1 MRFGGRTCDPRDPK
15 TTLLV
20 FAWHGCWYEAEQ
32 QMLGLCGILRLRQN
46 PLRGAI
52 FQQFQ
57 GNAISNLNKIS
68 SNFGCVTSS
77 PRKEQKGLENVTV
90 SEVLMTKGEE
100 NIGSWLWCRTDDAVI
115 NAMKNMADNNIG
127 SLVVLKPEGQHI
139 AGIVTERDCLK
150 KIVAQGRSPLYTQVG
165 QIMTDE
171 NNLITVTSDT
181 NILQAMKIMTE
192 NRIRHVPVI
201 DGKIVGMISIVDVVR
216 AVMEQQSGELKRL
229 NDYIRGEYY

>member
-1 MRFGGRTCDPRDPK
+1 
-15 TTLLV
+15 
-20 FAWHGCWYEAEQ
+20 
-32 QMLGLCGILRLRQN
+32 MLGLCGILRLRQN

-139 AGIVTERDCLK
+139 AGIVTER
-150 KIVAQGRSPLYTQVG
+150 VAQGRSPLYTQVG

>member
-1 MRFGGRTCDPRDPK
+1 
-15 TTLLV
+15 
-20 FAWHGCWYEAEQ
+20 
-32 QMLGLCGILRLRQN
+32 MLGLCGILRLRQN

-77 PRKEQKGLENVTV
+77 PRQHQKGLENVTV

-139 AGIVTERDCLK
+139 AGIVTERGTCDCLK

-171 NNLITVTSDT
+171 GTREQNNLITVTSDT

>member
-1 MRFGGRTCDPRDPK
+1 
-15 TTLLV
+15 
-20 FAWHGCWYEAEQ
+20 
-32 QMLGLCGILRLRQN
+32 MLGVYRILRLRQN
-46 PLRGAI
+46 PPRSAI
-52 FQQFQ
+52 FQQFK
-57 GNAISNLNKIS
+57 GNGISNLNKIC

-77 PRKEQKGLENVTV
+77 PRTQQIGLENVTV
-90 SEVLMTKGEE
+90 SEVLMTKGQE
-100 NIGSWLWCRTDDAVI
+100 NIGSWLWCRADDVVI

-171 NNLITVTSDT
+171 KNLITVTSDT
-181 NILQAMKIMTE
+181 NILQAMKIMIE
-192 NRIRHVPVI
+192 NQIRHVPVI

-216 AVMEQQSGELKRL
+216 AVTEQQSGELKRL

>member
-1 MRFGGRTCDPRDPK
+1 MRILRT
-15 TTLLV
+15 
-20 FAWHGCWYEAEQ
+20 FATSKAEPTSFKYCYQ
-32 QMLGLCGILRLRQN
+32 QHQEVEQMLGVCRILRLCQN
-46 PLRGAI
+46 PPRGAI
-52 FQQFQ
+52 FQPFQ
-57 GNAISNLNKIS
+57 GNGIPNMNKIC

-77 PRKEQKGLENVTV
+77 SLTQQKGLENVTV
-90 SEVLMTKGEE
+90 TEVLMTKGKE

-150 KIVAQGRSPLYTQVG
+150 KIVAQGKSPLYTQVG

-192 NRIRHVPVI
+192 NHIRHVPVI